1 VDKII
6 LQRDPKS
13 NIWTGTSPDKPGLAV
28 QEDAPGRCLLS
39 LLEAAKEH
47 DDAMILRVVNHRLH
61 KGILPV
67 QYNPTPNLSAGTISP
82 RLIVIHYTGTN
93 SDGSALNWLTQKN
106 SGVSAHLLISKAGQV
121 WQLAPF
127 NRRAWHAGKSYYSG
141 RGTGTQNFTTSDVNS
156 HSIGIELTGT
166 GDNFPN
172 AQINALVDI
181 VDALKMAYPIIDIVG
196 HDFVAVPAGRKVDP
210 GKNFPWEEVF

>member
-1 VDKII
+1 MDKII

-39 LLEAAKEH
+39 LLEAAEEY
-47 DDAMILRVVNHRLH
+47 DDAMIFRVVNHRLL
-61 KGILPV
+61 KGDAPV

-93 SDGSALNWLTQKN
+93 SDESALNWLTQKG

-127 NRRAWHAGKSYYSG
+127 NRRAWHAGRSYYSHYSG
-141 RGTGTQNFTTSDVNS
+141 KDFTTTDVNS

-166 GDNFPN
+166 GDHFPN

-181 VDALKMAYPIIDIVG
+181 VTALKMAYPIIDIVG

>member
-6 LQRDPKS
+6 LQRDSKS

-93 SDGSALNWLTQKN
+93 SDGSALNWLTQKG

-141 RGTGTQNFTTSDVNS
+141 KGFTTSDVNS
-156 HSIGIELTGT
+156 HSIGIELTGI
-166 GDNFPN
+166 GDSFPN
-172 AQINALVDI
+172 AQINALVNI
-181 VDALKMAYPIIDIVG
+181 VDALRAIYRIIDVVG

>member
-1 VDKII
+1 MDKII

-39 LLEAAKEH
+39 LLEAVVIY
-47 DDAMILRVVNHRLH
+47 DDADMLRVVGHRLH
-61 KGILPV
+61 RGDVPV
-67 QYNPTPNLSAGTISP
+67 RYKPTPSLSAGAISP
-82 RLIVIHYTGTN
+82 RLIVIHCAGTN
-93 SDGSALNWLTQKN
+93 SDGSALNWLTQK
-106 SGVSAHLLISKAGQV
+106 SSKVSAHLLISKAGQV

-127 NRRAWHAGKSYYSG
+127 NRRTWHAGKSYYSG
-141 RGTGTQNFTTSDVNS
+141 KGTGTQNFTTSDVNS
-156 HSIGIELTGT
+156 HSIGIELIGT
-166 GDNFPN
+166 GDNYPN

-181 VDALKMAYPIIDIVG
+181 VTALKAAYPIIDVVG